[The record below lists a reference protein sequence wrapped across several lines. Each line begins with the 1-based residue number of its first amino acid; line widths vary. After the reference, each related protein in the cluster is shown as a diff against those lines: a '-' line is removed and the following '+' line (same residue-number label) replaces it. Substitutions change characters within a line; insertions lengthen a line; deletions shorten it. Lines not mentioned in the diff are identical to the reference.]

1 VTRDDALNLF
11 KGRKLPII
19 MGAETAECGLA
30 CMTMVARW
38 HGHDVDLNGMRQ
50 RTGLSISGASLRTLM
65 TMADGLGLATRA
77 LKVELAAL
85 SKVRTPAIM
94 HWDLNHFV
102 VLAKATPKSITVHD
116 PAMGQRTLSFEEAS
130 KHFTGVV
137 LELTPADEF
146 EPVSATQSTH
156 LTSLWS
162 KMEGFWASFGQ
173 IIVLSAV
180 LQVAVFAAPFYIQ
193 LVIDEAIARGDPG
206 LLAVLALGFGSL
218 MILQAGL
225 TALPAYALQVVGQLM
240 TFQMI
245 GNMVRHLLRL
255 PISFHEKR
263 HVGDILSR
271 VQSTRPIQDVLTR
284 GAATALIDGVMALV
298 ALVILFF
305 YSVTLT
311 MVVLVALALSVII
324 TFSFY
329 PVVRRRSE
337 QAIVAQA
344 KEQSHLIESVRASRT
359 LKLMGRESE
368 RESTWRNLFAYTV
381 NRKFSLSRFEI
392 IRNALQTCIAGIQT
406 IFVVYLA
413 GQMILAGDGFSVG
426 MLFAYLSFRQTFTD
440 RVMALINE
448 AFNLRLLSL
457 HLERIGDIVHTER
470 DETLGAETGIL
481 EDITGEIEAR
491 NVVFKY
497 GAGDRPV
504 LSGADLHVR
513 AGEFVAITG
522 ASGGGKSTLLKLM
535 LGLYVPDE
543 GEILLDGKP
552 ANTIGW
558 RRWRAQVGVVAQDDQ
573 LLSGTIADNISFFDP
588 DMDMERIHAAA
599 HAARIHDEIAA
610 MPMQFLSLVG
620 DMGSALSGGQRQ
632 RVLLAR
638 ALYRDPRILILDE
651 GTANLDPATENVIAD
666 SISQMPITRIVV
678 AHRPALVERA
688 DRVVTIVGGRV
699 HLIDRSVMTSK
710 RTSKNAD

>member
-1 VTRDDALNLF
+1 MTRDDALNLF
-11 KGRKLPII
+11 KGRKLPVI
-19 MGAETAECGLA
+19 MGAEAAECGLA

-50 RTGLSISGASLRTLM
+50 RTGLSISGANLRTLM
-65 TMADGLGLATRA
+65 TMADRLGLATRA
-77 LKVELAAL
+77 LKVELEAL
-85 SKVRTPAIM
+85 TKVRTPAIL

-102 VLAKATPKSITVHD
+102 VLAKATPKSITIHD
-116 PAMGQRTLSFEEAS
+116 PSFGRRTLSLQEAS

-146 EPVSATQSTH
+146 EPVSAKQPTR

-180 LQVAVFAAPFYIQ
+180 LQVAVFAAPFFTQ
-193 LVIDEAIARGDPG
+193 LVIDEAIARGDLD
-206 LLAVLALGFGSL
+206 LLAVLALGFGAL

-225 TALPAYALQVVGQLM
+225 TALRAYALQVVGQLM

-245 GNMVRHLLRL
+245 GNLVRHLLRL
-255 PISFHEKR
+255 PISFYEKR

-305 YSVTLT
+305 YSGTLT
-311 MVVLVALALSVII
+311 LVVLGALVLSVIV

-329 PVVRRRSE
+329 PVVRRRNE
-337 QAIVAQA
+337 EAIVAQA

-368 RESTWRNLFAYTV
+368 REGAWRNLFADTV
-381 NRKFSLSRFEI
+381 NRNFSLGRFEI
-392 IRNALQTCIAGIQT
+392 IRNALQTGISGLQT
-406 IFVVYLA
+406 IIVVYLA
-413 GQMILAGDGFSVG
+413 GRMILAGDGFSVG
-426 MLFAYLSFRQTFTD
+426 MMFAYLSFRQTFTD

-448 AFNLRLLSL
+448 AFNFRLLSL

-470 DETLGAETGIL
+470 DETHGAESGAM

-491 NVVFKY
+491 NVIFKY

-504 LSGADLHVR
+504 LTGADLHVK
-513 AGEFVAITG
+513 AGEFLAITG

-558 RRWRAQVGVVAQDDQ
+558 RRWRGQVGVVAQDDQ

-588 DMDMERIHAAA
+588 DMDMDRVHIAA

-638 ALYRDPRILILDE
+638 ALYRDPKILILDE
-651 GTANLDPATENVIAD
+651 GTANLDPATETVIAD
-666 SISQMPITRIVV
+666 AISQMPITRIVV

-688 DRVVTIVGGRV
+688 DRVVVVGGGRV
-699 HLIDRSVMTSK
+699 HPIDGSVLVGKKASK
-710 RTSKNAD
+710 SAD